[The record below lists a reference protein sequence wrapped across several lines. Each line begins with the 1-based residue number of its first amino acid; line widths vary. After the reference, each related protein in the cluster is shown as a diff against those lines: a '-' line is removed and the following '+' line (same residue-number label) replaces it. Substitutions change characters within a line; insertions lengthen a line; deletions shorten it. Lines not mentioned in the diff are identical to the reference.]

1 MELRD
6 CNAIATHDVDR
17 SSKTLTYFPALKI
30 ASYNLHMM
38 HTLPIMRRA
47 KLASPTIRVARPTDE
62 MNSSP
67 PPKRFVKIMSSEKF
81 STRRGISFSFS
92 AES

>member
-17 SSKTLTYFPALKI
+17 SSKTPTYFPALKI

-38 HTLPIMRRA
+38 HTLPIKRRA
-47 KLASPTIRVARPTDE
+47 KLESFSRPTDE
-62 MNSSP
+62 KNSSP